1 VVKHL
6 AILLDTT
13 RTLLQVEKL
22 LKLVIHQ
29 AHGYVVSRKGL
40 VELVPRHLVAILK
53 SGGVASP
60 PSTGGPTNLLG
71 CIQSLLEVDT
81 VQEPRLGLDDVK

>member
-1 VVKHL
+1 VVKRL

-13 RTLLQVEKL
+13 GTLLQVEKL

-40 VELVPRHLVAILK
+40 VELVP
-53 SGGVASP
+53 
-60 PSTGGPTNLLG
+60 
-71 CIQSLLEVDT
+71 
-81 VQEPRLGLDDVK
+81 